1 MYCKKC
7 GSVLDNNATLCPNC
21 GATVENNNTIPNM
34 NSNSVNQNVIGVSNN
49 SVNQVG
55 VNQTEENAPSF
66 SIKSR
71 SYDVDN
77 YDYPKEAI
85 EKTKT
90 AKAIYVVIGI
100 ICAIVLV
107 GVIIFFI
114 NALTNRTSGALSE
127 EESNSGSSTS
137 EAAEKEEEKLSKN
150 YTITDTRLLDGS
162 VLLEINN
169 KNSVPIDASITVTFL
184 DANKNVVEVNN
195 SSDVTIAA
203 NGVGYDNITFSQD
216 KGIVSYKVTSSIKKS
231 SVGTDYTKDVKIVSS
246 RIVDDEVLL
255 SYKSEAKD
263 TIADMVIGVFFYD
276 SNNKI
281 IGYDDIFVVDSVK
294 SGETLSNKGFVPTD
308 SNSQTIK
315 YAKFEA
321 KVLYAFSM

>member
-1 MYCKKC
+1 MNCKKC

-100 ICAIVLV
+100 ICALVLV

-216 KGIVSYKVTSSIKKS
+216 
-231 SVGTDYTKDVKIVSS
+231 DYTKDVKIVSS
-246 RIVDDEVLL
+246 KIVDDEVLL
-255 SYKSEAKD
+255 SYKSDAND
-263 TIADMVIGVFFYD
+263 TISDMVIGVFFYD